1 MIQCTMVHQ
10 GSIERLVTQS
20 QTVLADQRDACEQSY
35 SVLTDWSLCAD
46 KADETVP
53 DSIRTTLR
61 PIVSAFMMF
70 FREKNKEV
78 DVMKREHDERCKG
91 YSELLFFPPDIE

>member
-1 MIQCTMVHQ
+1 MMHQ

-20 QTVLADQRDACEQSY
+20 QTVLADQRSACEQSY
-35 SVLTDWSLCAD
+35 AVLTDWGLCTD

-53 DSIRTTLR
+53 DVLRSILR
-61 PIVSAFMMF
+61 PAVSNIMMF

-91 YSELLFFPPDIE
+91 YIELIFYPPDIE